1 MAANTTG
8 GTIRMA
14 ITSRYPRSASNA
26 RMALPVAAHT
36 DSGMIETI
44 QTSVTRSSK

>member
-14 ITSRYPRSASNA
+14 ITSKYPRSASNA
-26 RMALPVAAHT
+26 RMALPVAAQT
-36 DSGMIETI
+36 DSGIIETMT
-44 QTSVTRSSK
+44 TSERTSSK